1 MKKNN
6 VVIAKRKTTIA
17 SAVATEGEGKV
28 TINNRGIAAYNDN
41 LFRLIVSE
49 PLELSDGL
57 YKKYDISVTV
67 NGGGNTSRA
76 QAIRSV
82 IAKALVK
89 KEKSLR
95 KVFLEYDRAMLVDD
109 KRQTEP
115 QKPYTRPTR
124 ISSGQPAGSK

>member
-115 QKPYTRPTR
+115 QKPYRSAARARRQTSYR
-124 ISSGQPAGSK
+124 